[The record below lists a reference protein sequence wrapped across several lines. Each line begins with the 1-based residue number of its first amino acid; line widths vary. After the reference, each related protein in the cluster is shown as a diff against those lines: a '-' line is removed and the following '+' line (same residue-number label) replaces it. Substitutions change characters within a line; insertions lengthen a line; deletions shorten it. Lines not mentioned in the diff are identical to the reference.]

1 MDPAKRIETIIE
13 PTLQDMGFDLV
24 RVQVSGV
31 QQRTLQIMAEHND
44 DGTMT
49 VEDCAAISRSVS
61 ALLDVE
67 APIKGSYTLEVSSP
81 GLDRPLTRPQDYIRF
96 AGLEARVE
104 LSQPMDGRRRF
115 RGRIDGMSD
124 GVVRLELKGDRV
136 EIPYTDIERA
146 KLILNDELLALAGE
160 TQH

>member
-1 MDPAKRIETIIE
+1 MDPTKRVAEIIA
-13 PTLQDMGFDLV
+13 PTLQDMGFALV
-24 RVQVSGV
+24 RVLITGGQNP
-31 QQRTLQIMAEHND
+31 TLQIMAERADEAN
-44 DGTMT
+44 MT

-67 APIKGSYTLEVSSP
+67 DPIRGSYTLEVSSP
-81 GLDRPLTRPQDYIRF
+81 GLDRPLTRPQDFVRF

-104 LSQPMDGRRRF
+104 LAHTKDGRRRF
-115 RGRIDGMSD
+115 RGRIAGLTD
-124 GVVRLELKGDRV
+124 GVVRLEMDGQTM
-136 EIPYTDIERA
+136 EIDFADIDRA